1 MKLLCLAP
9 LTMVLLQVAL
19 NPLQQQKPQGSLEGS
34 VARLGAGQPIPG
46 ARVTITRRG
55 GPTAGAI
62 ATVPEIP
69 GTPAAPVVANPAG
82 ARGMPTPAPQPLAMT
97 TDDKG
102 KFSFQSLEDGTYALQ
117 VQANGYVPQT
127 YGQRYASGPGTPIT
141 VSAGQP
147 VKDLTVSLTPAANL
161 SGRIRDDFD
170 QPLVNVPVQLLRSTY
185 SFDDQRTFQS
195 AGIVQTN
202 DRGEYRLYW
211 VNPGRYYLLAGRP
224 SAGASPLA
232 AVMMTALA
240 GGSTASGNAPQVVL
254 GYAFYPGVAEI
265 GNARTIDLAPG
276 ADLQSVDLVVATKPK
291 TYSVRGRLIDSRT
304 GQAPPRASVVAT
316 TQTPGAISDLA
327 EPAPTRNYNAAT
339 GMFEIRDLQPG
350 TYWITGVV
358 QDLMP
363 NGRGAGPQTQAIGII
378 PVTVASSDVEGIV
391 VNAIP
396 GGTVTGRIRVD
407 GQLPANITVDRLRIQ
422 LSPVGTSAEFFQS
435 MRAMAGN
442 YSNSTARPGGD
453 GAFRLD
459 NVVPG
464 EYRID
469 ISGFPVAGGNAVAR
483 IGSNA
488 FIREARFDGA
498 DVLNSPLR
506 FSGGSSG
513 ILEMVLAVGGGQ
525 INGTLTDVRSQP
537 VPNARVVIV
546 PERGRHRFD
555 LYRVSATDQ
564 NGRFSLTS
572 VPPGD
577 YRMYSWESI
586 EENAWF
592 DRDLLASF
600 EARGRVVHVTE
611 TSNETID
618 VRIIPA
624 EGRP

>member
-9 LTMVLLQVAL
+9 LSMVLLQVAL

-34 VARLGAGQPIPG
+34 VARLGPGQPIPG

-62 ATVPEIP
+62 PTAPATP
-69 GTPAAPVVANPAG
+69 GTTTAPLVTSPAG
-82 ARGMPTPAPQPLAMT
+82 ARGTPTPAPQPLAMT

-102 KFSFQSLEDGTYALQ
+102 KFSFQSLEDGTYTLQ

-127 YGQRYASGPGTPIT
+127 YGQRYANGPGTPIT

-170 QPLVNVPVQLLRSTY
+170 QPLANVPVQLLRSTY
-185 SFDDQRTFQS
+185 SFDGQRTFQS
-195 AGIVQTN
+195 AGTVQTN

-224 SAGASPLA
+224 SAGTSPLGE
-232 AVMMTALA
+232 MMMATL
-240 GGSTASGNAPQVVL
+240 GGGANASGNAPPAVL
-254 GYAFYPGVAEI
+254 GYAFYPGVAEL

-276 ADLQSVDLVVATKPK
+276 ADLQSVDLVVAAKPK
-291 TYSVRGRLIDSRT
+291 TYSIRGKLIDSRT

-316 TQTPGAISDLA
+316 TQTPGTLEDIG

-339 GMFEIRDLQPG
+339 GMIEIRGLQPG
-350 TYWITGVV
+350 TYSITAVV
-358 QDLMP
+358 QDMTP
-363 NGRGAGPQTQAIGII
+363 NWRESAPRTQAIGTI

-391 VNAIP
+391 INAIP

-407 GQLPANITVDRLRIQ
+407 GQLPANMTVDRLRIQ
-422 LSPVGTSAEFFQS
+422 LAPVGTSAGLLQS
-435 MRAMAGN
+435 LRSMAGG
-442 YSNSTARPGGD
+442 YDSSPARPGGD
-453 GAFRLD
+453 GVFTLN
-459 NVVPG
+459 NVIPG

-488 FIREARFDGA
+488 FMREARFDGT

-506 FSGGSSG
+506 FSGGSTG
-513 ILEMVLAVGGGQ
+513 ILDVVLAVGGGQ
-525 INGTLTDVRSQP
+525 INGTLIDVRSQP
-537 VPNARVVIV
+537 VPNSRVVIV
-546 PERGRHRFD
+546 PERGHHRFD
-555 LYRVSATDQ
+555 LYRVSTTDQ

-577 YRMYSWESI
+577 YRVFSWESI

-592 DRDLLASF
+592 DRDLIARF
-600 EARGRVVHVTE
+600 EARGRTVHVTE
-611 TSNETID
+611 TSTETID

-624 EGRP
+624 EGTP

>member
-1 MKLLCLAP
+1 
-9 LTMVLLQVAL
+9 
-19 NPLQQQKPQGSLEGS
+19 
-34 VARLGAGQPIPG
+34 
-46 ARVTITRRG
+46 
-55 GPTAGAI
+55 
-62 ATVPEIP
+62 
-69 GTPAAPVVANPAG
+69 
-82 ARGMPTPAPQPLAMT
+82 MT
-97 TDDKG
+97 TDDRG
-102 KFSFQSLEDGTYALQ
+102 KFSFQSLEDGSYTLQ

-127 YGQRYASGPGTPIT
+127 YGQRYATGPGTPIT

-161 SGRIRDDFD
+161 SGRIRDDSD

-185 SFDDQRTFQS
+185 SFDGQRTFQS
-195 AGIVQTN
+195 AGTVQTN

-224 SAGASPLA
+224 SAGTSPLA
-232 AVMMTALA
+232 AMMVSALG
-240 GGSTASGNAPQVVL
+240 GGSNAAGNPPPPVP

-265 GNARTIDLAPG
+265 GSARTIDLAPG
-276 ADLQSVDLVVATKPK
+276 ADLQSADIVLPAKPK
-291 TYSVRGRLIDSRT
+291 TYSIRGKLIDSRT
-304 GQAPPRASVVAT
+304 GQTPPRASVVAT
-316 TQTPGAISDLA
+316 TQTPGTTSNIA

-358 QDLMP
+358 RDLMP
-363 NGRGAGPQTQAIGII
+363 NGPGAGPQTQAIGMI
-378 PVTVASSDVEGIV
+378 PVTVASSDVDGIV

-396 GGTVTGRIRVD
+396 AGTVTGRIRVD
-407 GQLPANITVDRLRIQ
+407 GQLPANMTVDRLRIQ
-422 LSPVGTSAEFFQS
+422 LSPVGTSAELFQS

-442 YSNSTARPGGD
+442 FSNSPARTSAD

-513 ILEMVLAVGGGQ
+513 ILDVVIAVGGGQ

-546 PERGRHRFD
+546 PERGRHRFH
-555 LYRVSATDQ
+555 LYRVSTTDQ
-564 NGRFSLTS
+564 NGRFSLTT

-577 YRMYSWESI
+577 YRVYSWESI
-586 EENAWF
+586 EENVWF
-592 DRDLLASF
+592 DRDLLARF
-600 EARGRVVHVTE
+600 EARGRAVHVTE
-611 TSNETID
+611 TSTETID

-624 EGRP
+624 ESTP